1 MQELR
6 IHVQHGTNLAGIARF
21 YSELM
26 GAHVSYSEGDTA
38 VTVATSPLQQR
49 LVFEAQPEGAA
60 VGQYSGYHVSIY
72 IQDLES
78 TFKAAILCVSKPHTP
93 HPSVAKHAC
102 SAVVACTAAKLGLI
116 LLVIYYSSQQHSS
129 QMRELR
135 HALYSCTSLV
145 SILRCC
151 SSVHLAKHTAMLLLH
166 CTLQRMDKH
175 GLVFVS
181 PRFNRKAET
190 LEEAKEQAMFRVLN
204 IIDPLHPEQGTIVQ
218 LEHEIRGTSRSSCPL
233 NA

>member
-1 MQELR
+1 MHTTLQGNTFVLSADAAATKDPRGTQPGDVSEGLGMQELR

-78 TFKAAILCVSKPHTP
+78 TFKVCMQIAIRYC
-93 HPSVAKHAC
+93 
-102 SAVVACTAAKLGLI
+102 
-116 LLVIYYSSQQHSS
+116 Y
-129 QMRELR
+129 
-135 HALYSCTSLV
+135 
-145 SILRCC
+145 
-151 SSVHLAKHTAMLLLH
+151 
-166 CTLQRMDKH
+166 
-175 GLVFVS
+175 
-181 PRFNRKAET
+181 
-190 LEEAKEQAMFRVLN
+190 
-204 IIDPLHPEQGTIVQ
+204 
-218 LEHEIRGTSRSSCPL
+218 
-233 NA
+233 